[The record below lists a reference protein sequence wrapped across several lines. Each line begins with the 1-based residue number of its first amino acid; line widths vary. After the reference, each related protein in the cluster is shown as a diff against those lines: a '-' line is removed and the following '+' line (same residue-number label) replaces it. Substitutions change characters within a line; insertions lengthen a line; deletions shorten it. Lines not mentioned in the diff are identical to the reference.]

1 MNAVC
6 SIVVAVV
13 GVAVMAASM
22 LTKLRAGRGA
32 PARVQP

>member
-1 MNAVC
+1 
-6 SIVVAVV
+6 VAVI
-13 GVAVMAASM
+13 AASM